1 MKSPALLLSLALCSW
16 AALSPLALA
25 QSVCAS
31 DGQPKPVRLME
42 RFTNA
47 DCADCWRDPATAKPA
62 RGTVVLDWVLPG
74 AQGDDAPLSGVASV
88 DALNRLTALGQ
99 SAPLTSSTTTVP
111 ITPDTGLRRSTLRV
125 ARGLAL
131 SGYIGASI
139 ALKPVPTQGKASVV
153 TAWLA
158 LVETLPAGLE
168 GSPVVRN
175 LVRNVFQSTWRMPV
189 QLSKTEQNHL
199 FDQRSMSVA
208 EGLNPERL
216 QVIGWLTDERGRV
229 LAAAQSVCSAAAP

>member
-16 AALSPLALA
+16 AVLTPLASA
-25 QSVCAS
+25 QSVCTS

-47 DCADCWRDPATAKPA
+47 DCADCWRDPATAKAAP
-62 RGTVVLDWVLPG
+62 GTAVLDWVLPG
-74 AQGDDAPLSGVASV
+74 AQGDDAPLSGVASA
-88 DALNRLTALGQ
+88 DALNRLTTLGQ
-99 SAPLTSSTTTVP
+99 SVPRTSNATALA
-111 ITPDTGLRRSTLRV
+111 ITPDPGLSRSTLRV

-131 SGYIGASI
+131 SGYVGASI
-139 ALKPVPTQGKASVV
+139 ALKPVPTQGKARVL

-168 GSPVVRN
+168 GSPVDRN
-175 LVRNVFQSTWRMPV
+175 LVRNVFQSTWKLPV
-189 QLSKTEQNHL
+189 KLSKTEQNHL

-208 EGLNPERL
+208 EGVNPDRL
-216 QVIGWLTDERGRV
+216 RVIGWLTDERGRV
-229 LAAAQSVCSAAAP
+229 LAAAESVCSAAAP